1 MWVSVSVVG
10 RPSVPEWEYHITNQ
24 GQYVLLTNDPVWRG
38 RIKWKPTELKEC
50 KLTTELPRT
59 YLIHTLKFI
68 PIDIA
73 NWSCK
78 IIFRFLWWW
87 WLKTVGMFFTLVM
100 CVYVLVCIDNTFTL
114 WNYGSSTF
122 LFHWSVRSGEK
133 QWHGKQSC
141 SQIPFFGICNRVHT
155 FSSLSSS
162 ITPSFS
168 PLVLMNSAHQKCPV
182 EEVCLWQ

>member
-1 MWVSVSVVG
+1 M
-10 RPSVPEWEYHITNQ
+10 
-24 GQYVLLTNDPVWRG
+24 WRG

-50 KLTTELPRT
+50 KLTTELPCT
-59 YLIHTLKFI
+59 YLIHTLKLI

-100 CVYVLVCIDNTFTL
+100 CVYVLVCIDIPLLSETMVHQLFFSIEVCGVGRNSGMANNL
-114 WNYGSSTF
+114 VPKF
-122 LFHWSVRSGEK
+122 L
-133 QWHGKQSC
+133 
-141 SQIPFFGICNRVHT
+141 FGICNRVHT